1 MPSAGDIVH
10 ASDVIQDTWTSYNP
24 SWTATVSN
32 PSIGTGTLT
41 GRYMQVGSLVWVF
54 IKMTA
59 GSTTTFGSGL
69 WRFSLPVT
77 PAVDALLPSTVSDN
91 STSFRY
97 PAMTR
102 IILSST
108 TGDNMRI
115 HVDGGYSGV
124 SSTAPFTWANGD
136 FIIIAGHYMSA

>member
-1 MPSAGDIVH
+1 MPSAGDIIH
-10 ASDVIQDTWTSYNP
+10 ANDVIPDTWTSYSP
-24 SWTATVSN
+24 SWTATTSN
-32 PSIGTGTLT
+32 PSIGNGTIT
-41 GRYMQVGSLVWVF
+41 GRYAQTASLVWVN

-59 GSTTTFGSGL
+59 GSTTTFGTGL

-77 PAVDALLPSTVSDN
+77 PTVDELLPSTVSDN

-97 PAMTR
+97 NATTR

-108 TGDNMRI
+108 SGDNMRI

-124 SSTAPFTWANGD
+124 SATAPYTWASGD
-136 FIIIAGHYMSA
+136 FLIISGSYMAA